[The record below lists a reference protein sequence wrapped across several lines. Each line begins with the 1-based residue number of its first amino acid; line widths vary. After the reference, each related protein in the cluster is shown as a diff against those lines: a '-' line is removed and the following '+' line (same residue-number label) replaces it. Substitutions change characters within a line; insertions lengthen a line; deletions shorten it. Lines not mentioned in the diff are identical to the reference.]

1 MPPDRSNL
9 EQRSWNNALGAKH
22 LEQSTWSKAMA
33 DVTYYVA
40 LPFMQDDTGSP
51 VAGAAEE
58 CQSSSGALR
67 RAEVLSKAA
76 GSIGAVAF
84 SRTGDPMI
92 GEFGD
97 AQLLKKFGNVPD
109 DLSGL

>member
-1 MPPDRSNL
+1 
-9 EQRSWNNALGAKH
+9 
-22 LEQSTWSKAMA
+22 MA

-40 LPFMQDDTGSP
+40 LPFLQDEAGSP

-58 CQSSSGALR
+58 CQTSSGALR
-67 RAEVLSKAA
+67 RAEILSKVT

-84 SRTGDPMI
+84 SRTGDPLI

-97 AQLLKKFGNVPD
+97 ARLLKKFGNVPD
-109 DLSGL
+109 DLSRL

>member
-1 MPPDRSNL
+1 
-9 EQRSWNNALGAKH
+9 
-22 LEQSTWSKAMA
+22 MA

-40 LPFMQDDTGSP
+40 MPFVEDEAGSP

-58 CQSSSGALR
+58 CQSSSAALR
-67 RAEVLSKAA
+67 RAEILARSA

-84 SRTGDPMI
+84 RRSGDPLI
-92 GEFGD
+92 GEFSD
-97 AQLLKKFGNVPD
+97 AELLRKFGNVPD

>member
-1 MPPDRSNL
+1 VRY
-9 EQRSWNNALGAKH
+9 
-22 LEQSTWSKAMA
+22 
-33 DVTYYVA
+33 DVRKFCRG
-40 LPFMQDDTGSP
+40 P
-51 VAGAAEE
+51 AG
-58 CQSSSGALR
+58 G
-67 RAEVLSKAA
+67 
-76 GSIGAVAF
+76 IGAVAF

>member
-1 MPPDRSNL
+1 MTDI
-9 EQRSWNNALGAKH
+9 
-22 LEQSTWSKAMA
+22 
-33 DVTYYVA
+33 TYYVA
-40 LPFMQDDTGSP
+40 LPFLQDDTGAP

-67 RAEVLSKAA
+67 RAELLSKAP

-97 AQLLKKFGNVPD
+97 AKLLRKFGDVPD
-109 DLSGL
+109 DLSAL

>member
-1 MPPDRSNL
+1 
-9 EQRSWNNALGAKH
+9 
-22 LEQSTWSKAMA
+22 MA

-40 LPFMQDDTGSP
+40 LPFMRDENGEMI
-51 VAGAAEE
+51 AGNAEE
-58 CQSSSGALR
+58 CQSATTALR
-67 RAEVLSKAA
+67 RAEMMSRIP

-97 AQLLKKFGNVPD
+97 AQLLRKFGQVPD

>member
-1 MPPDRSNL
+1 
-9 EQRSWNNALGAKH
+9 
-22 LEQSTWSKAMA
+22 MA

-40 LPFMQDDTGSP
+40 MPFLQDDTGLP

-67 RAEVLSKAA
+67 RAEVLSRAA
-76 GSIGAVAF
+76 GSIGAIAF
-84 SRTGDPMI
+84 SRTGDPLI
-92 GEFGD
+92 GEFSD
-97 AQLLKKFGNVPD
+97 AQLLRKFGSVPD

>member
-1 MPPDRSNL
+1 
-9 EQRSWNNALGAKH
+9 
-22 LEQSTWSKAMA
+22 MA

-40 LPFMQDDTGSP
+40 LPFLQDDDGSP

-58 CQSSSGALR
+58 CQSPTTALR
-67 RAEVLSKAA
+67 RAEVLSRSV

-97 AQLLKKFGNVPD
+97 AKLMRKFGSVPD

>member
-1 MPPDRSNL
+1 M
-9 EQRSWNNALGAKH
+9 
-22 LEQSTWSKAMA
+22 T

-40 LPFMQDDTGSP
+40 LPFFEDDAGTM

-58 CQSSSGALR
+58 CQSSSAALR
-67 RAEVLSKAA
+67 RAELLSRAA
-76 GSIGAVAF
+76 GCIGAIAF

-97 AQLLKKFGNVPD
+97 ARLLKKFGNVPD
-109 DLSGL
+109 DLSAL

>member
-1 MPPDRSNL
+1 
-9 EQRSWNNALGAKH
+9 
-22 LEQSTWSKAMA
+22 MA

-40 LPFMQDDTGSP
+40 LPFLQDDTGSP

-58 CQSSSGALR
+58 CQSASSAVR
-67 RAEVLSKAA
+67 RAEVLSRAP
-76 GSIGAVAF
+76 GSVGAVAF
-84 SRTGDPMI
+84 SRTGDPMA

-97 AQLLKKFGNVPD
+97 AHLLKKFGDVPG